1 MEFVVSKALSE
12 LMCSFYFS
20 CY

>member
-1 MEFVVSKALSE
+1 MEFVVSKTLSE